1 MGKTQKANLTL
12 NESVIRPLLAWY
24 RQNARPL
31 PWRETRDPYAI
42 WISEIMLQ
50 QTQVATVIPYWN
62 RWMDHFPDL
71 SALAKASETSVLKHW
86 EGLGYYR
93 RARMIMEAA
102 HELVH
107 HHQAQFPTEH
117 NAILKLPGIGPY
129 TAGAIASIA
138 MDQPKPILD
147 GNVIRVLS
155 RHGYVTGNIKETRI
169 TAQLW
174 KTADEWVHAAHGL
187 KPRPR
192 NACSHLN
199 QSMMELGA
207 LICLPGKLAKCY
219 ACPISTSCGALAA
232 DAVSNLPNKPKG
244 EASIKRARVVILIE
258 CGKKVLLTQQKV
270 GDVNGGLWE
279 FFSHPL
285 ESNKKPCEPTPAAV
299 SKILET
305 HLGLIGQVPTPW
317 TRIRHRIT
325 RYRYTLYCF
334 KVKITKAFKPN
345 PEYKWIS
352 KGELLQCA
360 MPSAHNQLRSLIAST
375 TRAKSQKKGSHK
387 KPKNDRSSAC
397 IE

>member
-71 SALAKASETSVLKHW
+71 SSLAKASEASVLKCW

-93 RARMIMEAA
+93 RARGIMAAA
-102 HELVH
+102 HALVH
-107 HHQAQFPTEH
+107 HHQGQFPTEH
-117 NAILKLPGIGPY
+117 DAILKLPGIGPY

-138 MDQPKPILD
+138 MDQPRPILD

-155 RHGYVTGNIKETRI
+155 RHGYVTGNIKEPRI

-174 KTADEWVHAAHGL
+174 KTADEWVRAAHGL

-199 QSMMELGA
+199 QSIMELGA
-207 LICLPGKLAKCY
+207 LICLPGKLAKCD
-219 ACPISTSCGALAA
+219 ACPISSSCGALNA
-232 DAVSNLPNKPKG
+232 DAVSHLPNKPKR
-244 EASIKRARVVILIE
+244 EASIQRARVVILIE
-258 CGKKVLLTQQKV
+258 CGRKVLLTQQKEE
-270 GDVNGGLWE
+270 DVNGGLWE

-285 ESNKKPCEPTPAAV
+285 ESNKKPCEPTAAAV
-299 SKILET
+299 SGILQARLE
-305 HLGLIGQVPTPW
+305 LIGQTPTPL
-317 TRIRHRIT
+317 THIRHSIT

-334 KVKITKAFKPN
+334 RVKVPKAFEPN
-345 PEYKWIS
+345 AEHKWVS
-352 KGELLQCA
+352 RSELSQCA
-360 MPSAHNQLRSLIAST
+360 MPSAHNQLRGLIAPT
-375 TRAKSQKKGSHK
+375 TRAKKSKKG
-387 KPKNDRSSAC
+387 
-397 IE
+397 IT